1 MMSWYCL
8 CDQIATM
15 SVISCCYHKM
25 KTFPVSNFLKQI
37 ISNEDLR
44 SHFALRLACQER
56 LCHWMNL
63 SDNEHKNHWLTFSK
77 RVILEKVC
85 EKLNVRPK
93 KTNRHGI
100 RKSYLMSKDEY
111 IYAVEQC
118 YQFENCAQ
126 EDNVIRNSNSEPEVG
141 HQEKIAAELKNENF
155 DNFEWLE
162 IVTGLQ
168 SYLQILLEYLVLLDK
183 VTFLRENDKD
193 GYLIQIF
200 DETVSPRC
208 IMLHSG

>member
-1 MMSWYCL
+1 
-8 CDQIATM
+8 
-15 SVISCCYHKM
+15 
-25 KTFPVSNFLKQI
+25 
-37 ISNEDLR
+37 
-44 SHFALRLACQER
+44 
-56 LCHWMNL
+56 
-63 SDNEHKNHWLTFSK
+63 
-77 RVILEKVC
+77 
-85 EKLNVRPK
+85 
-93 KTNRHGI
+93 
-100 RKSYLMSKDEY
+100 MSKDEY

-193 GYLIQIF
+193 AYLIQIF